1 MIDSYLESIT
11 IHELLLLHTF
21 DLMINPLCYYQS
33 ALLLKRFMT
42 LSQFCFHNH
51 DSTIDSRWQLFHES
65 ITLLIHY
72 LTNQCGWFIVFGFH
86 YSLFFATMIPWLH
99 VTSPCGI
106 SATIPTKWHHHCCS
120 SVFLIGI
127 ASICGRS
134 DSTILAQNSWHLV
147 TIMYSY
153 SYCHTTFTIFVTRL
167 TRFITLLPINYNRI
181 LSSTSRLFVSH
192 VPWLLTFRVLSSLF

>member
-1 MIDSYLESIT
+1 MIG
-11 IHELLLLHTF
+11 
-21 DLMINPLCYYQS
+21 PLCYYQS

-42 LSQFCFHNH
+42 LSRFYFHNH
-51 DSTIDSRWQLFHES
+51 DSTIDSQWQLFHES

-106 SATIPTKWHHHCCS
+106 SATIPTEWHRHCCS
-120 SVFLIGI
+120 SVSHRY
-127 ASICGRS
+127 SICSHS

-153 SYCHTTFTIFVTRL
+153 SYCHTTFTIFVTHL
-167 TRFITLLPINYNRI
+167 KHASSLYFLSITNASYHQPLVYSFPSL
-181 LSSTSRLFVSH
+181 
-192 VPWLLTFRVLSSLF
+192 VPRLLTFWVLSSLF